1 MRRLLLAA
9 GAVALVAVIVIGL
22 TQASSDGGSTGGDA
36 TKFDLPAAKEKLAA
50 APPPLNGLYPQANQL
65 LGGGTSAFAARLD
78 ELKGHPLVISKRAS
92 WCGPCPAEFSLFQDA
107 TTRRRQDGATQG
119 GQDVGFLG
127 LNVTDTDSHARGF
140 LAKRPLPFP
149 SYTDP
154 DEKLTAEL
162 KAPQKIALVPVFV
175 ARDGKIAT
183 VHSGAYKT
191 AEQLNADI
199 DRYLH

>member
-1 MRRLLLAA
+1 MRRVLLVV

-22 TQASSDGGSTGGDA
+22 TQAGGGGDSGDA

-50 APPPLNGLYPQANQL
+50 APAPLNGLYAQANQL
-65 LGGGTSAFAARLD
+65 LPGGASAFAARLD
-78 ELKGHPLVISKRAS
+78 ELKGHPLVINKWAS
-92 WCGPCPAEFSLFQDA
+92 WCGPCQAEFSVFQNVA
-107 TTRRRQDGATQG
+107 TERGK
-119 GQDVGFLG
+119 DVGFLG
-127 LNVTDTDSHARGF
+127 LNVTDSDSHARGF

-162 KAPQKIALVPVFV
+162 KAPLKIAPVTVFV
-175 ARDGKIAT
+175 GRNGQIAT
-183 VHSGAYKT
+183 VHSGPYKT
-191 AEQLNADI
+191 TTQLNADI

>member
-1 MRRLLLAA
+1 MRRVLLVL
-9 GAVALVAVIVIGL
+9 GSVALVAVIVIGL
-22 TQASSDGGSTGGDA
+22 TTANGGGSGTDGDA

-50 APPPLNGLYPQANQL
+50 APAPLNGLYAQANEL

-78 ELKGHPLVISKRAS
+78 ELKGHPLVINKWAS
-92 WCGPCPAEFSLFQDA
+92 WCGPCQAEFSIFQDV
-107 TTRRRQDGATQG
+107 ATQRG
-119 GQDVGFLG
+119 KNVGFLG

-162 KAPQKIALVPVFV
+162 KAPQKIAPVTVFI

-183 VHSGAYKT
+183 VHSGPYKS
-191 AEQLNADI
+191 AKQLNADI